1 MPLLVEFARRA
12 RLALACTPLVAA
24 ASALAGATPSPD
36 VSMLAG
42 ACVNCHRSGPA
53 AATPSSI
60 PALQGYTEEQL
71 RLRLTALR
79 AGQVPDATVMP
90 RLMRALG
97 DDEIAALARWFAQGP
112 AR

>member
-1 MPLLVEFARRA
+1 MPLLVSLARRA

-24 ASALAGATPSPD
+24 TAALAAGTPLPD

-42 ACVNCHRSGPA
+42 ACSNCHRAGPA
-53 AATPSSI
+53 TSSPASI
-60 PALQGYTEEQL
+60 PTLQGFSEEQL
-71 RLRLTALR
+71 RQRLAAFR